1 MSQVY
6 EETLLPFIH
15 ICRTLEV
22 CTSDET
28 IAFDVIIGDT
38 FPIQTHNPLLSE
50 CTQIQILFSVY
61 PMLSVDMLNELL
73 LSLPTKDQ
81 QTDDSMS
88 LNSTSLD
95 DAPPK
100 LLIQIPKDLLIH
112 AFQYLD
118 VEDIY
123 RIEKTCRLLCVIAHN
138 PNSLWH
144 LSLDLQDAP
153 NLNTFEHY
161 RHYTH
166 PRYAKIK
173 ILHFLHHRRGL
184 AGHRMMMKALPQFMH
199 LKTLCLNLN
208 SFDEEYQEHIPKF
221 TISPCLQTLRL
232 ADVDSV
238 LVFQIITK
246 CSNLRTLILRDVDM
260 MDDRTWNDTHGMLNQ
275 INSCK
280 EYPIPLLN
288 TLIIDKFC
296 SENCTLQLLI
306 YWILANGC
314 KSKTLCVLDHGSIA
328 AEPSLMTDFFNHSV
342 TQNELLQWQQKALM
356 NVSKLVLRWYDFGL
370 VNNISKWINKCKKIR
385 FEEFIMDAVCI
396 GPDGNDVM
404 QPLHNIVSR
413 SSWSSFCWSPR
424 HQYICK
430 DFTDNTYPDWLERCN
445 IEQMNMRKRNYK
457 WIVHDWPIA
466 MLSNDLSCF
475 DSITLSLH
483 TDCTRSSSRF
493 PCSRAEWFMM
503 TAINVFESAIKPWV
517 QLVKSS
523 RFTSNINYNLS
534 VHKCKWFHELDSLK
548 DLCEQENGQGLH
560 LGFECLNGSVN
571 ITF

>member
-88 LNSTSLD
+88 LNSLD

-260 MDDRTWNDTHGMLNQ
+260 MDDRTWNDTHGMLNH

-370 VNNISKWINKCKKIR
+370 VNNISTWMNKCKNIK
-385 FEEFIMDAVCI
+385 FDEFLMDAVHMYSF
-396 GPDGNDVM
+396 GTDGNDAM
-404 QPLHNIVSR
+404 KPLHNIVSR
-413 SSWSSFCWSPR
+413 SARSSFRWTPKYQHISG
-424 HQYICK
+424 
-430 DFTDNTYPDWLERCN
+430 FTDNTYIEWIESEEIN
-445 IEQMNMRKRNYK
+445 INKHK

-466 MLSNDLSCF
+466 MLSDDLSCF
-475 DSITLSLH
+475 DTITLSLH
-483 TDCTRSSSRF
+483 IDDLTSSYFRR
-493 PCSRAEWFMM
+493 RAEWFIM
-503 TAINVFESAIKPWV
+503 TAANVFKSVIKPWI
-517 QLVKSS
+517 QLKKSS
-523 RFTSNINYNLS
+523 RFKSIINYKLS
-534 VHKCKWFHELDSLK
+534 VDECKWYRELNLLK
-548 DLCEQENGQGLH
+548 DLCDKENEQGVNLR
-560 LGFECLNGSVN
+560 FECLKRP
-571 ITF
+571 